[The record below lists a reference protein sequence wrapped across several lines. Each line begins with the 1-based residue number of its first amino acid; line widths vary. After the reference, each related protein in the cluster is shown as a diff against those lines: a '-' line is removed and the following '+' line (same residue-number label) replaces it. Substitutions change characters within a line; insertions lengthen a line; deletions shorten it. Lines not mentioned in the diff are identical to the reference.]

1 MFVLKTK
8 SISIIL
14 SILKIPTYAAAK
26 YKFRGKIMNNLEEFY
41 EKYPIQE
48 MTLSSGK
55 SFAYRYYKNPN
66 AKAAIVLLT
75 GGIGLSDLFYL
86 HFAKF
91 AEKFSVLTFDYQI
104 QFADNSEFAQA
115 VVELLKKLGEKV
127 WLAGQ
132 SLGGIVA
139 QIIAKKYTETVD
151 GMVLSNTCSLAK
163 DMGSE
168 AYEHLQK
175 MIDSQRKSKKM
186 LKYVPFPLYK
196 KLIKFA
202 VMKKKTDSFTEKEKK
217 LMENLCGAM
226 LELLTKEYEYHM
238 IDFLVDAENHFGM
251 TPEDFAQFNDR
262 VLLIL
267 SEDDSTFNQAC
278 KDSLM
283 SIMTN
288 PTVVTDITGGHL
300 ALLVKLEKY
309 AKTVSDYIIKRV

>member
-1 MFVLKTK
+1 
-8 SISIIL
+8 
-14 SILKIPTYAAAK
+14 
-26 YKFRGKIMNNLEEFY
+26 
-41 EKYPIQE
+41 

-55 SFAYRYYKNPN
+55 SFAYRYYKNQN

-86 HFAKF
+86 HFEKF
-91 AEKFSVLTFDYQI
+91 AKKFSVLTFDYQI

-115 VVELLKKLGEKV
+115 VAELLKKLGEKA
-127 WLAGQ
+127 WLVGQ

-139 QIIAKKYTETVD
+139 QIIAKKYPEAVD

-175 MIDSQRKSKKM
+175 MIDSQKKSKKM
-186 LKYVPFPLYK
+186 LKFVPFSLYK

-202 VMKKKTDSFTEKEKK
+202 VMKKKTDSFTENEKK
-217 LMENLCGAM
+217 LMENLCDAM
-226 LELLTKEYEYHM
+226 LKLLTKEYEYHM

-251 TPEDFAQFNDR
+251 KPEDFTQFNDR

-267 SEDDSTFNQAC
+267 SEDDNTFNQAC
-278 KDSLM
+278 KASLI

-309 AKTVSDYIIKRV
+309 AETVSDYIIKRV

>member
-1 MFVLKTK
+1 MNN
-8 SISIIL
+8 
-14 SILKIPTYAAAK
+14 
-26 YKFRGKIMNNLEEFY
+26 NNLEKFR
-41 EKYPIQE
+41 EKYPIQK

-55 SFAYRYYKNPN
+55 SFAYRYYKNQN

-86 HFAKF
+86 HFEKF
-91 AEKFSVLTFDYQI
+91 AKKFSVLTFDYQI

-115 VVELLKKLGEKV
+115 VAELLKKLGEKA
-127 WLAGQ
+127 WLVGQ

-139 QIIAKKYTETVD
+139 QIIAKKYPEAVD

-175 MIDSQRKSKKM
+175 MIDSQKKSKKM
-186 LKYVPFPLYK
+186 LKFVPFSLYK

-202 VMKKKTDSFTEKEKK
+202 VMKKKTDSFTENEKK
-217 LMENLCGAM
+217 LMENLCDAM
-226 LELLTKEYEYHM
+226 LKLLTKEYEYHM

-251 TPEDFAQFNDR
+251 KPEDFTQFNDR

-267 SEDDSTFNQAC
+267 SEDDNTFNQAC
-278 KDSLM
+278 KASLI

-309 AKTVSDYIIKRV
+309 AETVSDYIIKRV